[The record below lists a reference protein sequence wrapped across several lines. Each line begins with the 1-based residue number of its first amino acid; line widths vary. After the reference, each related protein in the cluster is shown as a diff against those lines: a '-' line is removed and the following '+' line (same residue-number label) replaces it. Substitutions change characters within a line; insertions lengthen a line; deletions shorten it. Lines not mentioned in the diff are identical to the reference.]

1 MAMVGHGPPYARR
14 NHAFCLTVCA
24 NWRTLAA
31 TAKLHSMRSPAPP
44 IPLKTF
50 LLNTSDIELW
60 PAGLLRALSNADAR
74 ILARADRVLRRK
86 RDGRYLAALLP
97 QGVLPLVPR
106 LMHEPGIDAALD
118 VADASD
124 DRRGFDIDNGGE
136 LPLDRLQ
143 QRLHALG
150 LDESYGDRSG
160 LALIAEPRALV
171 LAGYDRYRRP
181 LWLSTGTA
189 RAWNAMRHT
198 AAKDGVLLDAISGY
212 RSHDYQLGIFER
224 KLARGQTVHQILG
237 VNAAPGYS
245 EHHSGRALDIG
256 TPGEPPAEES
266 FETTLAFDW
275 LSRRAAE
282 FGFVMSYPRDNP
294 HGIVYE
300 PWHWR
305 YPAA

>member
-1 MAMVGHGPPYARR
+1 MRR
-14 NHAFCLTVCA
+14 
-24 NWRTLAA
+24 
-31 TAKLHSMRSPAPP
+31 PAPP
-44 IPLKTF
+44 IPLKTS
-50 LLNTSDIELW
+50 LLNTPDIELW
-60 PAGLLRALSNADAR
+60 PAGLLRARGNADAR

-97 QGVLPLVPR
+97 QGVLPLLPR
-106 LMHEPGIDAALD
+106 LMRESGIDAALD
-118 VADASD
+118 AADALD
-124 DRRGFDIDNGGE
+124 ERRGFDIDSSGE
-136 LPLDRLQ
+136 LPLARLQ

-150 LDESYGDRSG
+150 LDESYGDRTG
-160 LALIAEPRALV
+160 LALIAEPAALA

-181 LWLSTGTA
+181 LWLTQATA
-189 RAWNAMRHT
+189 RAWNAMRH
-198 AAKDGVLLDAISGY
+198 AAGLDGIVLDAISGY

-224 KLARGQTVHQILG
+224 KLARGQTVQQILG

-266 FETTLAFDW
+266 FERTPAFAW
-275 LSRRAAE
+275 LSRHAAE

-305 YPAA
+305 YETA